1 MIFTY
6 VEWFIQI
13 GIVGFIVYF
22 VTGRLMGAQVNF
34 IRKVISVAAS
44 VILTSVVYWY
54 TYLRFTN
61 FSDESTLHIAM
72 DPSALLWV
80 GCMLLLSM
88 LFYLISELVDP
99 LQLNGSVDN
108 TQQKSWWRR
117 IRNHWRHQKRLRYI
131 LKMAVTNGL
140 SRTIKYA
147 RQPESQRELA
157 IGLRDTLEK
166 SGGMFI
172 KFGQVLSTRK
182 ELFSPVFI
190 DELEKLQHNVD
201 PLAPEK
207 VHHILYNELPYDVSS
222 VFSYIDPT
230 PLAAA
235 SIGQVHKAVLHNGE
249 RVIIKLLRP
258 EVKEVLRDDLGLL
271 VDFSTW
277 LTNKSAWAESL
288 SFRELAHGFAETIRE
303 EMDFSLEVR
312 NMMQM
317 GKSLENNIYH
327 IHVPKVYPQYS
338 AHNILVMEYIDGE
351 SVSDAA
357 NIFSAHGTNRKDFAR
372 DILYSFFEQLLFAGI
387 FHADPHPGNIHVEHA
402 SGEPVLLDF
411 GSVGRL
417 AVQQQEGLKLFFM
430 GVQQEDADIL
440 FDGIVLLVDDID
452 ITKREEME
460 QSISQVLMRISYLDN
475 IPAEELVG
483 MIFEVVRHYGLK
495 FRSSVAAALRSLVT
509 LEGTLHVIDP
519 TFDFFDEAK
528 AFSAEYMRASITKP
542 FREPMETKKRLEE
555 EFSTLLPQL
564 RKLPRRLDR
573 LVQLVEAGKVT
584 LHHDLFSD
592 PTSANFVRMLFSR
605 IILLAVGVTFGI
617 ISVALL
623 AIAQFI
629 DEMYAVYLN
638 TASYMGLFLCAILL
652 VRVSVQAL
660 RDEKDTK

>member
-1 MIFTY
+1 MLFTY
-6 VEWFIQI
+6 IEWFLQI
-13 GIVGFIVYF
+13 AIVGFIVYF
-22 VTGRLMGAQVNF
+22 ITGRLMGAQVNF
-34 IRKVISVAAS
+34 IRKVISVIAS
-44 VILTSVVYWY
+44 VGLTSFVYWY
-54 TYLRFTN
+54 TYLRHTD

-72 DPSALLWV
+72 EPSALLWV

-108 TQQKSWWRR
+108 TQQKSWWKR

-131 LKMAVTNGL
+131 LKVAMTNGL

-147 RQPESQRELA
+147 RHPESQRELA

-166 SGGMFI
+166 SGGIFI

-182 ELFSPVFI
+182 ELFPQVFI
-190 DELEKLQHNVD
+190 DELEKLQHNID
-201 PLAPEK
+201 PLPPAR
-207 VHHILYNELPYDVSS
+207 VHHILYNELPYDVST
-222 VFSYIDPT
+222 VFSYIDPQ
-230 PLAAA
+230 PLASA
-235 SIGQVHKAVLHNGE
+235 SIGQVHKAVLHNGD

-258 EVKEVLRDDLGLL
+258 EVKQVLRDDLGLL

-277 LTNKSAWAESL
+277 FSSKSAWADSL
-288 SFRELAHGFAETIRE
+288 SFRELAHGFAATIRE

-312 NMMQM
+312 NTIQM
-317 GKSLENNIYH
+317 GKSLEDNIYH

-338 AHNILVMEYIDGE
+338 ASNILVMEYIDGM
-351 SVSDAA
+351 SVTEATE
-357 NIFSAHGTNRKDFAR
+357 IFTNKKINRKDFAR

-387 FHADPHPGNIHVEHA
+387 FHADPHPGNIHVERA

-430 GVQQEDADIL
+430 GVQQEEPDIL

-452 ITKREEME
+452 ITKRDEME
-460 QSISQVLMRISYLDN
+460 QAISQVLMRVSYLEN

-483 MIFEVVRHYGLK
+483 LIFEVVRNYGLK

-542 FREPMETKKRLEE
+542 FREPKETKKRIEE

-564 RKLPRRLDR
+564 RKLPRRFDK
-573 LVQLVEAGKVT
+573 LVQLIEAGKVT

-592 PTSANFVRMLFSR
+592 AATANFVRMLFSR

-629 DEMYAVYLN
+629 DEAYALYLN

-660 RDEKDTK
+660 RDEKDTR